1 MKIFTI
7 TLAAGNG
14 TRMKSSTPKPLH
26 KIAGMTILNWS
37 VRCFDGLNVEKK
49 ILVASEDLIA
59 KDSSLNDRFS
69 IVIQN
74 EKLGTGHA
82 VKICR
87 DLIDEK
93 SDIVIINYGDTPFVK
108 SETIQNMISKL
119 QSCDC
124 VFLGFKTSDISNK
137 YGRFIINQ
145 DQLIDIV
152 EFKDASDSIREID
165 LCNSGIVAIKTSV
178 LLDNIDKIDNKNAAC
193 EYYLT
198 DLVKILKNSN
208 KIISFVK
215 CDDSEVLGVNSRSDL
230 AMSESAFQDS
240 QRDRFM
246 NEGVTM
252 RDPKTVFFSH
262 DTVIS
267 NDVEIEPF
275 VFFGQGVSIKSGS
288 KIFANSYLENV
299 LIGKNCSIG
308 PFARLRSNSNIED
321 SAVIGNFVEVKGSTI
336 SKNAKAKHLSYIGD
350 ATVGEGANIGAGT
363 ITCNYNGFEK
373 FKTHIGK
380 NVMIGA
386 NSTLVAPVMISDGAY
401 IAAGSVITED
411 VGPNNLA
418 ISRTQQQEKNA
429 WALSFRAKY
438 SKKLS

>member
-26 KIAGMTILNWS
+26 KIAGMTLLDWS
-37 VRCFDGLNVEKK
+37 LRCFEELSIEKK
-49 ILVASEDLIA
+49 ILVASEDLIV

-215 CDDSEVLGVNSRSDL
+215 CDESEVMGVNSRSDL
-230 AMSESAFQDS
+230 AMAESAFQDS

-262 DTVIS
+262 DTVIQS
-267 NDVEIEPF
+267 DVEIEPF
-275 VFFGQGVSIKSGS
+275 VVFGAGVSIESGS
-288 KIFANSYLENV
+288 RILANSYLENV
-299 LIGKNCSIG
+299 VIGENCSIG
-308 PFARLRSNSNIED
+308 PFARLRGNSNIGD
-321 SAVIGNFVEVKGSTI
+321 FVVIGNFVEVKGSKI
-336 SKNAKAKHLSYIGD
+336 GKKSKAKHLAYIGD
-350 ATVGEGANIGAGT
+350 SEIGCNVNFGAGSVIANCDGFKKHTSVIGDGVSVGSNSVIISPLKIGARS
-363 ITCNYNGFEK
+363 I
-373 FKTHIGK
+373 
-380 NVMIGA
+380 
-386 NSTLVAPVMISDGAY
+386 
-401 IAAGSVITED
+401 IAAGSVVTKNIDE
-411 VGPNNLA
+411 NELA
-418 ISRTQQQEKNA
+418 ISRTDQRNSVGGAER
-429 WALSFRAKY
+429 FRN
-438 SKKLS
+438 KKSG

>member
-1 MKIFTI
+1 MKISTI

-215 CDDSEVLGVNSRSDL
+215 CDESEVMGVNSRSDL
-230 AMSESAFQDS
+230 AMAESAFQDS

-321 SAVIGNFVEVKGSTI
+321 SAVIANFVEVKGSKI
-336 SKNAKAKHLSYIGD
+336 GAKSKVKHLAYIGD
-350 ATVGEGANIGAGT
+350 VDIGVGVNFGAGSVVA
-363 ITCNYNGFEK
+363 NYDGFK
-373 FKTHIGK
+373 KYRSVIGDGVIVGV
-380 NVMIGA
+380 NSSIISPLIIG
-386 NSTLVAPVMISDGAY
+386 SKSI
-401 IAAGSVITED
+401 IAAGSVITKNIDE
-411 VGPNNLA
+411 NELA
-418 ISRTQQQEKNA
+418 ISRTDQRNSVGGAER
-429 WALSFRAKY
+429 FRN
-438 SKKLS
+438 KKSG

>member
-1 MKIFTI
+1 MKISTI

-215 CDDSEVLGVNSRSDL
+215 CDESEVMGVNSRSDL
-230 AMSESAFQDS
+230 AMAESAFQDS

-267 NDVEIEPF
+267 NDVEIAPF

-321 SAVIGNFVEVKGSTI
+321 SAVIGNFVEVKGSKI
-336 SKNAKAKHLSYIGD
+336 GAKSKVKHLAYIGD
-350 ATVGEGANIGAGT
+350 VDIGVGVNFGAGSVVA
-363 ITCNYNGFEK
+363 NYDGFK
-373 FKTHIGK
+373 KYRSVIGDGVIVGV
-380 NVMIGA
+380 NSSIISPLIIG
-386 NSTLVAPVMISDGAY
+386 SKSI
-401 IAAGSVITED
+401 IAAGSVITKNIDE
-411 VGPNNLA
+411 NELA
-418 ISRTQQQEKNA
+418 ISRTDQRNSVGGAER
-429 WALSFRAKY
+429 FRN
-438 SKKLS
+438 KKSG